1 MEFGS
6 DHIRMHVND
15 GPKHPP
21 DCCPSILPPRHQLQT
36 ATATA
41 TTMLA
46 LHRFPRPS
54 QAPSTFF
61 PDLSSSPSPS
71 HSHLRLFQP
80 RLPRPFR
87 LSCAAGRRREPDVDD
102 AAGSEKKTGGAEWV
116 SFSVEDFTTV
126 FAAVAVS
133 LAFRWFVAE
142 PRFIPSLSMY
152 PTFNVGDRFVAEK
165 V

>member
-1 MEFGS
+1 
-6 DHIRMHVND
+6 
-15 GPKHPP
+15 
-21 DCCPSILPPRHQLQT
+21 
-36 ATATA
+36 
-41 TTMLA
+41 MLA

-54 QAPSTFF
+54 HAPSTFF
-61 PDLSSSPSPS
+61 SDLSSSPHPS
-71 HSHLRLFQP
+71 HSHLRLFHP

-87 LSCAAGRRREPDVDD
+87 LSCAAGPRRDDAESAPEVDD
-102 AAGSEKKTGGAEWV
+102 AAGAEKKTGGADGM

-152 PTFNVGDRFVAEK
+152 PTFDVGDRFVAEK